1 MNLGGKGSY
10 WTLDPDAFNMF
21 ENGSYLRRRKRFKKS
36 ETKNEIMK
44 NSYDPTLCLSNISPT
59 TIATAPPG
67 GQVGPWSHAIPFN
80 SMEKPKT
87 DAPVSI
93 FLTTIVSLRSCEVA
107 MQETKFTITIFKIS
121 FDKYF

>member
-44 NSYDPTLCLSNISPT
+44 NSYDPALCLSNISPT
-59 TIATAPPG
+59 TISSAPPG

-93 FLTTIVSLRSCEVA
+93 KKFFKNHDRYDPVNLRS
-107 MQETKFTITIFKIS
+107 
-121 FDKYF
+121 

>member
-1 MNLGGKGSY
+1 
-10 WTLDPDAFNMF
+10 MF

-44 NSYDPTLCLSNISPT
+44 NSYDPALCLSNISPT
-59 TIATAPPG
+59 TISSAPPG

-87 DAPVSI
+87 DAPVSVKE
-93 FLTTIVSLRSCEVA
+93 FFQNSRSLRSC
-107 MQETKFTITIFKIS
+107 KFAILISDDLNFIHWIF
-121 FDKYF
+121 

>member
-93 FLTTIVSLRSCEVA
+93 FFDHDRIVTV
-107 MQETKFTITIFKIS
+107 M
-121 FDKYF
+121 